1 MNYYKET
8 VGATEVVKYQPN
20 TIIIGT
26 ALPNLDSGG
35 AYPGVITFGTN
46 PAGITTSLGALLA
59 TASSASS
66 SNALGTPNLIPD
78 VALNAKITGGNSGTT
93 FPLYALFSSLLN
105 DYNSMRP
112 GSTPI
117 PMAYFWRL
125 VAAIIA
131 FLFGTGVL
139 VATKSMMYGAI
150 AYGLGLL
157 VPTLWLGGVFDWW
170 VPVFYII
177 GAVVITML
185 STKWTSSSIV

>member
-1 MNYYKET
+1 
-8 VGATEVVKYQPN
+8 
-20 TIIIGT
+20 
-26 ALPNLDSGG
+26 
-35 AYPGVITFGTN
+35 
-46 PAGITTSLGALLA
+46 
-59 TASSASS
+59 
-66 SNALGTPNLIPD
+66 
-78 VALNAKITGGNSGTT
+78 
-93 FPLYALFSSLLN
+93 
-105 DYNSMRP
+105 
-112 GSTPI
+112 
-117 PMAYFWRL
+117 MAYFWRL

-139 VATKSMMYGAI
+139 IATKSMLFGAI